1 MENSNFALII
11 YVYTYTNL
19 LHHMKKILKITGI
32 TLLVLVLLLL
42 AIPFVFQS
50 KIKEIVKR
58 TINENLN
65 AHVEFSDVSL
75 SFIRSFP
82 QAQVNV
88 SDLVITNFEPF
99 KDETLATAKS
109 ISLSMSIKELFKKE
123 NEGPIVINEINLN
136 EALISL
142 KTNKRGQ
149 TNYDITKE
157 KEEKPNNMDDA
168 STGFTLDIKD
178 YAIDNSALTYMD
190 ESSNMTFYITELN
203 HSGKGTFSGD
213 VSELD
218 TKTSARV
225 SFKIDSTE
233 YLSNNEIK
241 LDALIGLDLT
251 NDKYTF
257 KENKAYINQLP
268 LEFQGYVQMLEEG
281 QEIDIT
287 FENPGSDF
295 KDFLAVIPKAYSKEL
310 DKVETSGNFKIKGII
325 KGKLTEETIPTLDIN
340 MVSNN
345 ASFKY
350 PELPKR
356 VDDISINAS
365 VKNTTG
371 LMDDT
376 YVDLQ
381 TLNFKIDQDVFKS
394 SAVIRN
400 LTKNMTVNAHVDGV
414 LNLANLSQAYPID
427 IDSGLSG
434 ILMAKLNTSF
444 DMEAIESNAYE
455 RIKSDGTLNI
465 KGFKYAS
472 EDLVN
477 PIEISEA
484 AIAFNPG
491 IVRLTTFNASTGKS
505 DIKATGTLH
514 NLLGF
519 MFSNKKLEGDFNVN
533 SNAFYVSDFMTED
546 TTEDSKNKTASATEA
561 FKIPAFLDCKIQA
574 DAKTV
579 YYDNLTLK
587 DVKGNLYIKDE
598 KAVLRDMSS
607 NIFNGKLLMDG
618 YVDTASKTPT
628 FVMNLDM
635 SQFDIAQSFNGMEL
649 LQSLAPIA
657 SALQGKLNSTIALS
671 GNLGNDFTP
680 DLNSINGTAFAELQ
694 TTEIKPKNEALM
706 NALSGALSFVDF
718 SKLDLKDLKTNLT
731 FENGMVNIKPFDL
744 HYKDITINI
753 NGSHSFTNNMNYS
766 AVFQVPAKYLGSDI
780 NRLIGKIDDKAVN
793 NISIP
798 VTANITGTFNN
809 PNVKTDL
816 TSGITSLTTQLIE
829 IEKQKLINKG
839 KDQLI
844 DLIGGLTNNQTPS
857 KPKDST
863 DTTKPTTSPIKN
875 VLDDIIKGGSTKPK
889 DSTNTTKPKSIKD
902 LFNYPKTDKTKKT
915 DTIQ

>member
-1 MENSNFALII
+1 
-11 YVYTYTNL
+11 
-19 LHHMKKILKITGI
+19 MKKVLKITGI
-32 TLLVLVLLLL
+32 TLLVFLLLLL

-58 TINENLN
+58 TINENVN

-75 SFIRSFP
+75 SFLRSFP

-109 ISLSMSIKELFKKE
+109 ISLNMSIKELFKSAD
-123 NEGPIVINEINLN
+123 EGPVVINAINLN

-142 KTNKRGQ
+142 KSNKRGE
-149 TNYDITKE
+149 TNYDIAKDS
-157 KEEKPNNMDDA
+157 EETESSDD
-168 STGFTLDIKD
+168 SKGFTLDIKD
-178 YAIDNSALTYMD
+178 YAIDNSALTYLD
-190 ESSNMTFYITELN
+190 ESSNMTFYLTEVN

-213 VSELD
+213 ISELD
-218 TKTSARV
+218 TKTSARI
-225 SFKIDSTE
+225 SLKIDSTE
-233 YLSNNEIK
+233 YLSNNDIK

-251 NDKYTF
+251 NSKYTF
-257 KENKAYINQLP
+257 KENKGYINQLP
-268 LEFQGYVQMLEEG
+268 IEFQGYVQMLDEG
-281 QEIDIT
+281 QEMDLT
-287 FENPGSDF
+287 FENLGSDF

-310 DKVETSGNFKIKGII
+310 EKVETSGNFKLKGII
-325 KGKLTEETIPTLDIN
+325 KGKMTEETIPTLDIN
-340 MVSNN
+340 MVSDN

-350 PELPKR
+350 PDLPKR
-356 VDDISINAS
+356 VENISINAS

-371 LMDDT
+371 LVDDT

-381 TLNFKIDQDVFKS
+381 TLNFKIDQDIFKS

-400 LTKNMTVNAHVDGV
+400 LTKNIHVDAHVDGV
-414 LNLANLSQAYPID
+414 LNLANLSKAYPIELD
-427 IDSGLSG
+427 NQLTG
-434 ILMAKLNTSF
+434 ILIAKLNTNF
-444 DMEAIESNAYE
+444 DMEAIESNAYQ
-455 RIKSDGTLNI
+455 RVKSDGTLNM
-465 KGFKYAS
+465 KGFKYDS
-472 EDLVN
+472 EDLVY
-477 PIEISEA
+477 PIEVSEA
-484 AIAFNPG
+484 AITFYPG
-491 IVRLTTFNASTGKS
+491 TVKLNKFDATTGKS
-505 DIKATGTLH
+505 DIKANGTIH

-519 MFSNKKLEGDFNVN
+519 VFSDKKLQGDFYVN

-546 TTEDSKNKTASATEA
+546 STENSNNKTASTSED

-587 DVKGNLYIKDE
+587 EVKGNLYIKDE

-607 NIFNGKLLMDG
+607 NIFQGKLLLDG

-635 SQFDIAQSFNGMEL
+635 SQFDISQSFTGMEL

-671 GNLGNDFTP
+671 GNLGADFTP
-680 DLNSINGTAFAELQ
+680 DLNTIDGNALAELQ

-718 SKLDLKDLKTNLT
+718 SKLDLNNLKTYLT
-731 FENGMVNIKPFDL
+731 FEDGMVNIKPFDIQ
-744 HYKDITINI
+744 YNDIAITIA
-753 NGSHSFTNNMNYS
+753 GSHSFTNNMNYS
-766 AVFQVPAKYLGSDI
+766 AVLQVPAKYLGSDI

-809 PNVKTDL
+809 PSVKTDL
-816 TSGITSLTTQLIE
+816 TSGVTNLTKQLVE

-839 KDQLI
+839 KDQII
-844 DLIGGLTNNQTPS
+844 DLIGDLNNTQTPS

-863 DTTKPTTSPIKN
+863 STTKPTSNPIKN
-875 VLDDIIKGGSTKPK
+875 VLDDIIQGGSTKPK

-902 LFNYPKTDKTKKT
+902 LINYPKTNKNPKT
-915 DTIQ
+915 DTIP